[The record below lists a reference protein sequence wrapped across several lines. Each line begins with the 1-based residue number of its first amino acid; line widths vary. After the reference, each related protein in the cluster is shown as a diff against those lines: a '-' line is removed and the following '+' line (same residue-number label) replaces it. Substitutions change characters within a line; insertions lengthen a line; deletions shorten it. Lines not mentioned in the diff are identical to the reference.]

1 MTADLTLWIIFLIT
15 TDVFVKCFSMLCLW
29 VFNIGSWIPRPG
41 MELEQW
47 EFIRRVIV
55 VINFVFAVIV
65 DCNKYLSSDSSDCR
79 LNPLDRLLDD
89 DRVMFSKSFSPSY
102 VCGFPML
109 WTEFPSENGD
119 EQIRFCC
126 RYWFHQI
133 LELKP
138 PRVNFVTN
146 TNIMFLS
153 LFSMLCLWVFNVG
166 MELPVW
172 EWNWSSGVG
181 LLETQDSLCFYW

>member
-1 MTADLTLWIIFLIT
+1 MCLLSVSPCYVCGFSILGAESPVQEWNWSNENLSGVWLLSSISCLLSLLIATNTWALILLTAGLILWIVFLMT
-15 TDVFVKCFSMLCLW
+15 T
-29 VFNIGSWIPRPG
+29 
-41 MELEQW
+41 
-47 EFIRRVIV
+47 
-55 VINFVFAVIV
+55 
-65 DCNKYLSSDSSDCR
+65 
-79 LNPLDRLLDD
+79 
-89 DRVMFSKSFSPSY
+89 RVMFSKSFSPSC

-138 PRVNFVTN
+138 PRVNFVTS

-181 LLETQDSLCFYW
+181 LHETQDSLCFYY